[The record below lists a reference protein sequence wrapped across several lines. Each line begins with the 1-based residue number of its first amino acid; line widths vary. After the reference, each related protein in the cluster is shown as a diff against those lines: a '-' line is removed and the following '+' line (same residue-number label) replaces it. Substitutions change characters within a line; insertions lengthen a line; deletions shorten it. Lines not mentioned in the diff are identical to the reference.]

1 MRDKVKRFISILMTA
16 LMLVNLMPVGALA
29 DGITSGGYQ
38 QATVASTTYG
48 AWVYVYAK
56 LTGTVPGTTENAHGW
71 YMLGKKWVDNMP
83 DPSGEEMGALYG
95 YGEISGV
102 SVNSVING
110 MQKYTANE
118 NITASAYDSS
128 VSGSG
133 EFGFKICDGATD
145 YVLNNNIK
153 TWHLNLQ
160 IDVAKIQG
168 KYTFHFKDQQG
179 NKIKDSVTVTGKWNT
194 EGSYTAPTKIN
205 YNGYVYK
212 LTGAAT
218 KSYTF
223 NTYQQEHT
231 FYYYNT
237 GERVPYTLKIY
248 YYYESVSDVNLISK
262 DVLSENP
269 YTEDNIKYGG
279 FYSVT
284 SPTIIG
290 YKPDKLVVDGWMPSH
305 DVTVNVIYT
314 RKNDLRYTVKY
325 LETGTNKKLR
335 NAKTVENQ
343 PLHKLVTEE
352 APDIE
357 GYKLVS
363 ESPKSITIIEGTNEI
378 IFYYE
383 KDTFTIKY
391 RKGDHAADTFTEQE
405 YTAKYDDPTP
415 TFTGNKDGQP
425 GWKFDGWTPE
435 VAETVKGTATY
446 TAQWVPD
453 TKQNVEVIYTT
464 DGNGKLDKSFDPVT
478 QHVQIVTG
486 KVVKADGSV
495 IGDDLTTVRANAP
508 SAGYEFDH
516 WVKVIDENN
525 LQRID
530 AGSDLTNA
538 QARPLL
544 NQEDGLYQETVFK
557 AIFRPRTDLSYT
569 VNYYWNG
576 TTTKVADSKT
586 VKKQTFDSTVTE
598 SPIGADGYTPV
609 SNDPKKITIGTG
621 NNEITF
627 YYYKNVELTANSD
640 EKTYNGNEQTVK
652 PGYTCSEKNV
662 TFDNIAEPSGKGTDA
677 GEYPVTFAK
686 GTVGKVDTSKKY
698 IVTAA
703 NPGTLTI
710 NKRSVVLTSETASKA
725 YDGTAL
731 EKPVV
736 KVTGD
741 GFVKGEATDIK
752 ATGTITNVGSVTNE
766 ITFTKGEKFN
776 EDNYAIEKKEGTLTI
791 TAADAE
797 VIVTIAGNTD
807 NVLYDGNSHS
817 VNGYTVK
824 SISNKLYT
832 ADDFKFN
839 GTDSVTQTNA
849 GTYPMGLKAEQFS
862 NNNENFKKVT
872 FVVEDGSL
880 TIRKRSV
887 VLTSETASKA
897 YDGTALEKPVV
908 KVTGDGFVKGEATD
922 IKATGT
928 ITNVGSVTNEITF
941 TKGEKFNEDNYAIE
955 KKEGTLTITAA
966 DAEVIVTIAGNTDN
980 VLYDGNSHSVNG
992 YTVKSISNKLY
1003 TADDFKFNGTD
1014 SVTQT
1019 NAGTYPMGLKAE
1031 QFSNN
1036 NENFK
1041 KVTFVVEDGSL
1052 TINKLN
1058 VVLTSETA
1066 SKTYDGTALTKPIVK
1081 VTGDGFVAGE
1091 VSDIKATGSVTHVSA
1106 GEVTN
1111 TITYT
1116 EGTNF
1121 KESNYNITKTEGKLS
1136 ITPLGG
1142 VVVTIK
1148 GQTKT
1153 VTYDGE
1159 EHTAWK
1165 YDVID
1170 ISDPLYIKAPDEV
1183 PNFWNK
1189 NAKGARGTDA
1199 GTYAMGWEA
1208 ADFENTNTNFSNVE
1222 FVVVD
1227 GKLEISKRS
1236 VKLTS
1241 ASDSKVYDGN
1251 ALTNGEVTV
1260 SGDGFAKDE
1269 GATYNVTGSQ
1279 TVVGT
1284 SDNTFTYTLNEGTK
1298 ADNYTI
1304 EKTEGE
1310 LEVTPVTD
1318 KVIVTITGK
1327 TKTVTYDGKEHS
1339 VFGYDVTVSNALYNP
1354 KKDMQFNGIDEDM
1367 TAKGTDAGT
1376 YPMGLEDSDFTNI
1389 SDNFTNVEFVVT
1401 DGYVKINPRAV
1412 TLTSE
1417 TAGKVYDGTALTKP
1431 EVAVGGDGFVDGEVT
1446 DIKATGSVTYVSDGE
1461 VTNTIT
1467 YTEGEKFNA
1476 DNYDIQKTEGKLWIT
1491 AVTAKVTVTVKE
1503 KSGTATYDG
1512 MNHTVTGYESM
1523 TADNPLYDVEDSV
1536 DETPTANWAANGTD
1550 AGEYPV
1556 GIEAG
1561 DFENT
1566 NKNFSNVTFVVEDGS
1581 LTITPAPITLQASSR
1596 IKTYDGTPLKADGYG
1611 FSEGNLDLAKDIAS
1625 VILTGSQT
1633 LVGSS
1638 ESQITEVVLEKEKNP
1653 DNYKFTFL
1661 PGTLTVTDGTGEDEK
1676 PVDPA
1681 KVITKTHTP
1690 KDTGYNVG
1698 ETVTFTVS
1706 VTNIYN
1712 EQKEVTLEEQPGVTF
1727 VDPQGAA
1734 IGTKATK
1741 TLEPGEKWTIQA
1753 TYTITLDDILADGFT
1768 NKVKANFK
1776 GGKSWNAEDYV
1787 ETRDPY
1793 IELDVTKTADVDKA
1807 ALGQTITYTITV
1819 DYQSNVPGKKVE
1831 VKDPLTGLETSF
1843 TTEEALEGKTVTFT
1857 TTYTVAEQDVK
1868 NGIVK
1873 NTATVKS
1880 ELDNEWMPADVE
1892 TPTFAPITI
1901 KPKDVTATYNGAAI
1915 TGKDVEI
1922 TSGKL
1927 LEGHKLSAA
1936 VIGSGVNAG
1945 TYELTLDPE
1954 KIKIVD
1960 ANNKDVSEMYART
1973 ILPGKLI
1980 INKRSVLITSQSA
1993 TKTYDG
1999 SALTR
2004 PAVTI
2009 TGDGFVPGELAKA
2022 EATGSITNV
2031 GSTPN
2036 TIRYTTTGAFNAA
2049 NYSIALSVGTL
2060 TVTEKP
2066 KPEPR
2071 RTFNL
2076 TINYVYQ
2083 NGKRAAASY
2092 NRGGLKNGET
2102 FDITSPVIAGYTASE
2117 TVVSGTIYNRDIKV
2131 TVIYTADGVNLDD
2144 YGVPLGLGNI
2154 TMNVGD
2160 CFE

>member
-71 YMLGKKWVDNMP
+71 YTLGKKWVDNMP

-586 VKKQTFDSTVTE
+586 VDKQTFDSTVTE

-609 SNDPKKITIGTG
+609 STASKTITIGTG
-621 NNEITF
+621 TNEINF
-627 YYYKNVELTANSD
+627 YYHKNVELTANS
-640 EKTYNGNEQTVK
+640 KTETYDGTQKSVSGFTGAPK
-652 PGYTCSEKNV
+652 GV
-662 TFDNIAEPSGKGTDA
+662 TFEGLTTPSATGTDA
-677 GEYPVTFAK
+677 GTYPVKFEQDKTK
-686 GTVGKVDTSKKY
+686 PGYPLNKVDTSKKY

-710 NKRSVVLTSETASKA
+710 NKRN
-725 YDGTAL
+725 
-731 EKPVV
+731 
-736 KVTGD
+736 VT
-741 GFVKGEATDIK
+741 
-752 ATGTITNVGSVTNE
+752 
-766 ITFTKGEKFN
+766 
-776 EDNYAIEKKEGTLTI
+776 
-791 TAADAE
+791 
-797 VIVTIAGNTD
+797 
-807 NVLYDGNSHS
+807 
-817 VNGYTVK
+817 
-824 SISNKLYT
+824 
-832 ADDFKFN
+832 
-839 GTDSVTQTNA
+839 
-849 GTYPMGLKAEQFS
+849 
-862 NNNENFKKVT
+862 
-872 FVVEDGSL
+872 
-880 TIRKRSV
+880 
-887 VLTSETASKA
+887 
-897 YDGTALEKPVV
+897 
-908 KVTGDGFVKGEATD
+908 
-922 IKATGT
+922 
-928 ITNVGSVTNEITF
+928 
-941 TKGEKFNEDNYAIE
+941 
-955 KKEGTLTITAA
+955 
-966 DAEVIVTIAGNTDN
+966 
-980 VLYDGNSHSVNG
+980 
-992 YTVKSISNKLY
+992 
-1003 TADDFKFNGTD
+1003 
-1014 SVTQT
+1014 
-1019 NAGTYPMGLKAE
+1019 
-1031 QFSNN
+1031 
-1036 NENFK
+1036 
-1041 KVTFVVEDGSL
+1041 
-1052 TINKLN
+1052 
-1058 VVLTSETA
+1058 
-1066 SKTYDGTALTKPIVK
+1066 
-1081 VTGDGFVAGE
+1081 
-1091 VSDIKATGSVTHVSA
+1091 
-1106 GEVTN
+1106 
-1111 TITYT
+1111 
-1116 EGTNF
+1116 
-1121 KESNYNITKTEGKLS
+1121 
-1136 ITPLGG
+1136 
-1142 VVVTIK
+1142 
-1148 GQTKT
+1148 
-1153 VTYDGE
+1153 
-1159 EHTAWK
+1159 
-1165 YDVID
+1165 
-1170 ISDPLYIKAPDEV
+1170 
-1183 PNFWNK
+1183 
-1189 NAKGARGTDA
+1189 
-1199 GTYAMGWEA
+1199 
-1208 ADFENTNTNFSNVE
+1208 
-1222 FVVVD
+1222 
-1227 GKLEISKRS
+1227 
-1236 VKLTS
+1236 LTS
-1241 ASDSKVYDGN
+1241 ASDSKVYDGTP
-1251 ALTNGEVTV
+1251 LTNDKVTV
-1260 SGDGFAKDE
+1260 GGADGFADGE
-1269 GATYNVTGSQ
+1269 GAEYNVTGTQ
-1279 TVVGT
+1279 TNVGS
-1284 SDNTFTYTLNEGTK
+1284 SDNTFTYTLKKGTK
-1298 ADNYTI
+1298 ADNYDI
-1304 EKTEGE
+1304 KTENGT
-1310 LEVTPVTD
+1310 LTVTPVTD
-1318 KVIVTITGK
+1318 KVTVTITGNTASEK
-1327 TKTVTYDGKEHS
+1327 YDGTEKTAS
-1339 VFGYDVTVSNALYNP
+1339 GYGVSISNEKYTEADFEFKGNA
-1354 KKDMQFNGIDEDM
+1354 EV
-1367 TAKGTDAGT
+1367 KGTDANT
-1376 YPMGLEDSDFTNI
+1376 YPMGLTAANFTNK
-1389 SDNFTNVEFVVT
+1389 SANFTNVEFVVT
-1401 DGYVKINPRAV
+1401 DGSLTINKRSV
-1412 TLTSE
+1412 TLTS
-1417 TAGKVYDGTALTKP
+1417 ASDSKVYDGTALTKP
-1431 EVAVGGDGFVDGEVT
+1431 EVAVGGDGFVEGQVT
-1446 DIKATGSVTYVSDGE
+1446 EIKATGSVTNAGSVA
-1461 VTNTIT
+1461 NTIT
-1467 YTEGEKFNA
+1467 FTPNKETFKEG
-1476 DNYDIQKTEGKLWIT
+1476 NYAITKTEGT
-1491 AVTAKVTVTVKE
+1491 
-1503 KSGTATYDG
+1503 
-1512 MNHTVTGYESM
+1512 
-1523 TADNPLYDVEDSV
+1523 
-1536 DETPTANWAANGTD
+1536 
-1550 AGEYPV
+1550 
-1556 GIEAG
+1556 
-1561 DFENT
+1561 
-1566 NKNFSNVTFVVEDGS
+1566 
-1581 LTITPAPITLQASSR
+1581 LTIA
-1596 IKTYDGTPLKADGYG
+1596 
-1611 FSEGNLDLAKDIAS
+1611 
-1625 VILTGSQT
+1625 
-1633 LVGSS
+1633 
-1638 ESQITEVVLEKEKNP
+1638 
-1653 DNYKFTFL
+1653 
-1661 PGTLTVTDGTGEDEK
+1661 
-1676 PVDPA
+1676 
-1681 KVITKTHTP
+1681 
-1690 KDTGYNVG
+1690 
-1698 ETVTFTVS
+1698 
-1706 VTNIYN
+1706 
-1712 EQKEVTLEEQPGVTF
+1712 
-1727 VDPQGAA
+1727 
-1734 IGTKATK
+1734 
-1741 TLEPGEKWTIQA
+1741 
-1753 TYTITLDDILADGFT
+1753 
-1768 NKVKANFK
+1768 
-1776 GGKSWNAEDYV
+1776 
-1787 ETRDPY
+1787 
-1793 IELDVTKTADVDKA
+1793 
-1807 ALGQTITYTITV
+1807 
-1819 DYQSNVPGKKVE
+1819 
-1831 VKDPLTGLETSF
+1831 
-1843 TTEEALEGKTVTFT
+1843 
-1857 TTYTVAEQDVK
+1857 
-1868 NGIVK
+1868 
-1873 NTATVKS
+1873 
-1880 ELDNEWMPADVE
+1880 
-1892 TPTFAPITI
+1892 
-1901 KPKDVTATYNGAAI
+1901 
-1915 TGKDVEI
+1915 
-1922 TSGKL
+1922 
-1927 LEGHKLSAA
+1927 
-1936 VIGSGVNAG
+1936 
-1945 TYELTLDPE
+1945 
-1954 KIKIVD
+1954 
-1960 ANNKDVSEMYART
+1960 
-1973 ILPGKLI
+1973 
-1980 INKRSVLITSQSA
+1980 KRSVLITSPSA

-2022 EATGSITNV
+2022 EATGSITKV

-2036 TIRYTTTGAFNAA
+2036 AIRYTTTGAFNAA

-2076 TINYVYQ
+2076 TISYVYQ